1 MMLPLSG
8 HLDGEGPNA
17 LNKDIRYRGGL
28 QGFFNVSRPESRLR
42 SSSADREQCA
52 DAKMIKLPRSGEELA
67 YDAAVAEPTF
77 QGSQRQNSLR
87 QIRAGGP
94 HRRFAA
100 GRSGTGPAREWGPK
114 RDAESDTGPGYAA
127 LNKLHAAASFG
138 LGYWHADLVL
148 AQVLCVVESSWVG
161 VAAKLGR
168 SHVAFWLGAMLLY
181 YIPLAAVV
189 IYLNRLMPLQGGLY
203 QWAKAGFNQFV

>member
-77 QGSQRQNSLR
+77 KGPKDKILCGKYAL
-87 QIRAGGP
+87 AG
-94 HRRFAA
+94 HREDLPLA
-100 GRSGTGPAREWGPK
+100 GEVPARPENGDRSAMPSRIRGP
-114 RDAESDTGPGYAA
+114 RLCRLE
-127 LNKLHAAASFG
+127 
-138 LGYWHADLVL
+138 
-148 AQVLCVVESSWVG
+148 QVARGS
-161 VAAKLGR
+161 
-168 SHVAFWLGAMLLY
+168 
-181 YIPLAAVV
+181 
-189 IYLNRLMPLQGGLY
+189 
-203 QWAKAGFNQFV
+203 